1 VTDRPLNTE
10 AANRT
15 AILREAADAVDATPY
30 PSGFTAGFDK
40 GARWATAL
48 LRQMP
53 DEAQQPKTGRRR
65 LTPNEHSAAWHAVEG
80 SAGEEGA
87 DAGTILRAVLERLG
101 IDAPDEYERPVVG
114 EQQAER
120 EPCGEGHCRCYGT
133 GTEHADCACGCDC
146 PRDDDG
152 QLIDD

>member
-1 VTDRPLNTE
+1 MTDLPLNTE

-15 AILREAADAVDATPY
+15 AILREAADTVDATPY

-40 GARWATAL
+40 GARWATGL

-53 DEAQQPKTGRRR
+53 DEAQQLKTERRR
-65 LTPNEHSAAWHAVEG
+65 LTPNEHSAAWHAIEG

-87 DAGTILRAVLERLG
+87 DAGTILHAVLDRLG
-101 IDAPDEYERPVVG
+101 IDAPDEYAREAG
-114 EQQAER
+114 EQQQAER
-120 EPCGEGHCRCYGT
+120 EPCGEGHCHCYGA
-133 GTEHADCACGCDC
+133 GAEHADCACGCDC